1 MFFQKQFKFH
11 SVHKNMTEK
20 ESDKYFISP
29 DELRLGAVQLARQM
43 YDNGFIPNRI
53 IGLWRGGAPIGLYV
67 HEALKVLGIR
77 ADYVPVI
84 TRGYKEGI
92 DQKLAR
98 VAVLGTDALAGMT
111 RKTDDVLV
119 VDDVWDT
126 GRSIDAFLDV
136 FQVVTGEN
144 HPQKVRVGTIYFK
157 PTRNTTNKQPDYHV
171 HTTERWLV
179 FPHEFG
185 DCTPEELRIYMG
197 EKIATLLTR

>member
-1 MFFQKQFKFH
+1 
-11 SVHKNMTEK
+11 MTEP
-20 ESDKYFISP
+20 DKYFISP
-29 DELRLGAVQLARQM
+29 DELRLGAVQLARQV
-43 YDNGFIPNRI
+43 YDNRFVPNRI

-84 TRGYKEGI
+84 TRGYKDGI

-111 RKTDDVLV
+111 RKTDEVLV

-126 GRSIDAFLDV
+126 GRSIDAFLSM

-144 HPQKVRVGTIYFK
+144 HPEKVRIGTVYFK
-157 PTRNTTNKQPDYHV
+157 PARNTTNKRPDYHV
-171 HTTERWLV
+171 HTTEKWLV

-185 DCTPEELRIYMG
+185 DCTSDEIERHMG
-197 EKIATLLTR
+197 GKIADLLRK